1 MRIRRRWS
9 DLDRREQAAVIGLAA
24 VQLTLATAAWVDL
37 ARRPAAQ
44 VRGPKAAWAL
54 GIAVNFAGPIAYFT
68 IGRVRPPQAITVS

>member
-1 MRIRRRWS
+1 MRRRWS

-54 GIAVNFAGPIAYFT
+54 GIAVNVVGPIAYFT
-68 IGRVRPPQAITVS
+68 VGRVRGDRQLSRA

>member
-44 VRGPKAAWAL
+44 VRGPKAAWAV

-68 IGRVRPPQAITVS
+68 VGRIRPRPSITG